1 MFHRTLSALA
11 VTLVGALSIAVCGAS
26 PTLGADAAASRV
38 GSQPSGVVSPSGEAA
53 PSFLSLWPGGAV
65 LAPGQSMTF
74 EALSG
79 TGPADSSD
87 VIWESSDTSVFTV
100 DGDGLVTAVG
110 VGEAMI
116 TVTDRARSSV
126 FGVSPVQVRAVPR
139 TPESSCPPPRCR

>member
-1 MFHRTLSALA
+1 
-11 VTLVGALSIAVCGAS
+11 
-26 PTLGADAAASRV
+26 
-38 GSQPSGVVSPSGEAA
+38 
-53 PSFLSLWPGGAV
+53 
-65 LAPGQSMTF
+65 MTF

-126 FGVSPVQVRAVPR
+126 FGVSPVQVRAVPED
-139 TPESSCPPPRCR
+139 TGIELSSPSLSLMPGVSSSSTRSSRRACAHAW